1 MRTEWFSTKFHKFE
15 KILTFG
21 HATQE
26 PVRP

>member
-1 MRTEWFSTKFHKFE
+1 MRTGQISTKFHKFV
-15 KILTFG
+15 KFLTIK

>member
-1 MRTEWFSTKFHKFE
+1 MRKGQISTKIHKFV
-15 KILTFG
+15 KFLTIE